1 MDMTSAASKRSSDS
15 LYISGAA
22 GEKDII
28 GVSIDILNSCF
39 VIGSSRKM

>member
-1 MDMTSAASKRSSDS
+1 MDMTPAASERSSYS

-22 GEKDII
+22 GERDII